1 MTLNQKERRHEHQV
15 CCPRNRDSPRTA
27 TWRTRCQSTDSPAG
41 HIRWRSHSLLKHCL
55 SPVAK
60 GEEYLILSHRPFP
73 RAQPYAESG
82 PIFLHARECERAA
95 DTHDAA
101 PMFTY
106 GRAFIL
112 RGYRNN
118 DWINYDAAEVVTPDK
133 IEQTA
138 KRLLERDD
146 VAYVHMRSSQMNCYQ
161 CRIERA

>member
-1 MTLNQKERRHEHQV
+1 MNIKFVALETETVRALQRGGQDANQQIPQRAISDGGAIPCR
-15 CCPRNRDSPRTA
+15 
-27 TWRTRCQSTDSPAG
+27 
-41 HIRWRSHSLLKHCL
+41 HCL

>member
-1 MTLNQKERRHEHQV
+1 MNIKFVALETETVRALQRGGEDANQQIPQRAISDGGAIPCR
-15 CCPRNRDSPRTA
+15 
-27 TWRTRCQSTDSPAG
+27 
-41 HIRWRSHSLLKHCL
+41 HCL

-161 CRIERA
+161 CRIKRA

>member
-1 MTLNQKERRHEHQV
+1 MNIKFVALETETVRALQRGGQDANQQIPQRAISDGGAIPCR
-15 CCPRNRDSPRTA
+15 
-27 TWRTRCQSTDSPAG
+27 
-41 HIRWRSHSLLKHCL
+41 HCL

-95 DTHDAA
+95 DTPDAA